1 MLNVVIVEDNAI
13 LRESL
18 VDVLAADGHH
28 VVAFDS
34 AEAFGANC
42 SLGSVDIMVLDLNLP
57 GKDGVTLARELRAAR
72 PEIGIIMLTARGA
85 AEDRARGYDNGADI
99 YLGKP
104 SSAVE
109 LTASIWALARRL
121 TLADKAVQ
129 GLVLDPKAM
138 TLIGPAGTQS
148 LTSSEVALLEA
159 FLHAPQ
165 NRLDLEGRH
174 GQSPDAAVSKATLGV
189 KIVRLRKKLVAAGAV
204 GQPIN
209 AIRNVGYQLSVPVD
223 WA

>member
-1 MLNVVIVEDNAI
+1 MLNVVIVEDNAS

-42 SLGSVDIMVLDLNLP
+42 SLASVDIMVLDLNLP

-85 AEDRARGYDNGADI
+85 AEDRALGYDNGADI